1 MIGPQAYENLFL
13 VSYLAL
19 TDEHQGMRIYVV
31 EHEGRHYIY
40 SYDWEILSMFESMAG
55 FRQWCIEDVEE
66 NGGMYADRI
75 EVIE

>member
-13 VSYLAL
+13 
-19 TDEHQGMRIYVV
+19 TKHPEWKEIHV
-31 EHEGRHYIY
+31 EHEGQRYTY
-40 SYDWEILSMFESMAG
+40 SYDWEILSMYESMAG

-66 NGGMYADRI
+66 RGGMYADKI

>member
-13 VSYLAL
+13 TEQPEMKAL
-19 TDEHQGMRIYVV
+19 IIVHDAQRYT
-31 EHEGRHYIY
+31 Y
-40 SYDWEILSMFESMAG
+40 SYDWEILEMFDGMVA

-66 NGGMYADRI
+66 RGGMYADRI